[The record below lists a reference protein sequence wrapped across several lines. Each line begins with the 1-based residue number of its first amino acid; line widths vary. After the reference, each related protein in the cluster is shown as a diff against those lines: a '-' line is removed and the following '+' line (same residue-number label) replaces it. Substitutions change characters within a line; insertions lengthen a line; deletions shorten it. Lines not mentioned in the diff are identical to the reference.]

1 MTLVISLKKLKLPDI
16 KYFFHWWRNKDLLK
30 LTSGRLKRISDQEV
44 RKSFEKMI
52 NNKKDSHYLIT
63 LNNKVI
69 GHIALT
75 SKHSGW
81 FEVQIIIGS
90 KKYWDKGYGTRAIK
104 QLLRKAKKN
113 GINKIYLEVRPTN
126 IRAIRVYEKCGFQ
139 EAGIKKYPKNKY
151 LPEILKMVLN
161 N

>member
-1 MTLVISLKKLKLPDI
+1 MASVISLKKLKISDI
-16 KYFFHWWRNKDLLK
+16 TYFFHWWCNKDLLR

-44 RKSFEKMI
+44 KKSFEKI
-52 NNKKDSHYLIT
+52 IRSKKDTHHLIT

-69 GHIALT
+69 GHIALI
-75 SKHSGW
+75 SKHNGW
-81 FEVQIIIGS
+81 FEIQIIIGN
-90 KKYWDKGYGTRAIK
+90 KRYWNKGYGTRAIK
-104 QLLRKAKKN
+104 QLLRRAKQN

-126 IRAIRVYEKCGFQ
+126 LRAIRAYKKCGFQ

-151 LPEILKMVLN
+151 LSETLKMVLN